1 MTPLAS
7 TRRETLHSLHFAPH
21 LFLTG
26 TPMSSTM
33 DALDP
38 PNSVPTFDATLGAL
52 LPRGPFHSK
61 PTGLLVPVPHS

>member
-1 MTPLAS
+1 
-7 TRRETLHSLHFAPH
+7 
-21 LFLTG
+21 
-26 TPMSSTM
+26 MSSTM